1 MELKILR
8 RQPIKLLSLIL
19 FWGVLSA
26 ASLFFALQY
35 WIDLQNMEHIKGFYA
50 CTGTIIGQET
60 LGDISGRD
68 KGALL
73 PIQEDAIGILERSDY
88 VSKLDVRTTRSA
100 LLSEIENISSVFYS
114 WDAGHLVI
122 LEGTVKSNGMEEG
135 EDVFYGYVT
144 LANPVIYSAHSQ
156 WKEHISDQIVLNYS
170 IPRDEL
176 VPFRQGD
183 RILVVCKMNRDAT
196 TGFTLYSVSTHHI
209 DGTSAPHKE
218 ELSPFFEQWYSNAFT
233 KLELD
238 ATNEQ
243 VQGTIQKIGMEPFVK
258 DAEILDHVFTVLVA
272 TDMNLLLPIT
282 EEEMFYTE
290 GRGITPE
297 DVGKKVCVINR
308 ELAQQRNLRVGD
320 SISISLSDGCYETA
334 GYLSGYPT
342 LGLPLTLP
350 YANADN
356 YEIIGIYSFTDY
368 HHLGDPFQYS
378 YNSIFIPAPM
388 DGPEAGDQARP
399 YTLSF
404 QVPGEEYNNFMTI
417 TVPQLERLGYTVRLS
432 NSKWLAVEGA
442 YKTMEERRMGLLI
455 AAASTFAVL
464 CAMFSLLLGT
474 FYQKEFALRKL
485 LGTDSNA
492 SRRAYQIP
500 YLVTTLVGSSI
511 SIGFVTSL
519 YHYSMKAEIDQ
530 IIPGSVLDGTTI
542 FVFLLAITVIQA
554 LLCYLLLQL
563 WSRRNEKKALR
574 ILLK

>member
-1 MELKILR
+1 
-8 RQPIKLLSLIL
+8 
-19 FWGVLSA
+19 
-26 ASLFFALQY
+26 
-35 WIDLQNMEHIKGFYA
+35 
-50 CTGTIIGQET
+50 
-60 LGDISGRD
+60 
-68 KGALL
+68 
-73 PIQEDAIGILERSDY
+73 
-88 VSKLDVRTTRSA
+88 
-100 LLSEIENISSVFYS
+100 
-114 WDAGHLVI
+114 
-122 LEGTVKSNGMEEG
+122 
-135 EDVFYGYVT
+135 
-144 LANPVIYSAHSQ
+144 
-156 WKEHISDQIVLNYS
+156 
-170 IPRDEL
+170 
-176 VPFRQGD
+176 
-183 RILVVCKMNRDAT
+183 
-196 TGFTLYSVSTHHI
+196 
-209 DGTSAPHKE
+209 
-218 ELSPFFEQWYSNAFT
+218 
-233 KLELD
+233 
-238 ATNEQ
+238 
-243 VQGTIQKIGMEPFVK
+243 
-258 DAEILDHVFTVLVA
+258 
-272 TDMNLLLPIT
+272 
-282 EEEMFYTE
+282 MFYTE

-320 SISISLSDGCYETA
+320 SISMSLSDGCYETA

-464 CAMFSLLLGT
+464 CAMFSLLLGN

-485 LGTDSNA
+485 LGTDSNG

-542 FVFLLAITVIQA
+542 FVFLLVITVIQA